1 VAYGRFKKGEVIY
14 VNLAPKPDCKFSLIL
29 SKGEMLDID
38 NTDKLA
44 NSIHGWFKPAIP
56 IDDFLT
62 LYSLEGGTHHS
73 ALIYGDDKVK
83 SEIIKFGAIMGW
95 DVKEI

>member
-1 VAYGRFKKGEVIY
+1 MAYGRFKKGEVIY

-44 NSIHGWFKPAIP
+44 NSIHGWFRPSMPVA
-56 IDDFLT
+56 DFLEN
-62 LYSLEGGTHHS
+62 YSKVGGTHHA
-73 ALIYGDDKVK
+73 ALVYGDVLK
-83 SEIIKFGAIMGW
+83 ELRCFGELMGW
-95 DVKEI
+95 KVVEI